1 MPASST
7 RHWLIKSEPFKYA
20 FEQLVRDGKTVWD
33 GIRNFE
39 ARNNLRE
46 MKKGDLCLFYHS
58 NEGKAVVGIAEV
70 SREAFHDPTTEEDF
84 SAVEVVPVRAL
95 AREVG
100 LDEMRTDALLAKM
113 MIFRRQ
119 RLSVVP
125 VTKTEFDEILARS
138 QRPPPADVP
147 AARTRGS
154 TREKRTAAQNA
165 TSKRTTAK
173 KRQPPKRTRAH
184 RTSRRSKR
192 ER

>member
-1 MPASST
+1 M
-7 RHWLIKSEPFKYA
+7 RYWLIKSEPSKYS

-100 LDEMRTDALLAKM
+100 LDEMRSDALLGKM

-125 VTKTEFDEILARS
+125 VTKNEFDEILDRS
-138 QRPPPADVP
+138 QRPAPANVP
-147 AARTRGS
+147 AARTRAS
-154 TREKRTAAQNA
+154 TAATRA
-165 TSKRTTAK
+165 TKRK
-173 KRQPPKRTRAH
+173 PPKRTRAH

>member
-1 MPASST
+1 MPTSSV
-7 RHWLIKSEPFKYA
+7 RYWLIKSEPFKYS

-70 SREAFHDPTTEEDF
+70 AREAFHDPTTEEDF

-100 LDEMRTDALLAKM
+100 LDEMRSDAVLGKM

-125 VTKTEFDEILARS
+125 VTKSEFDAIVDRS
-138 QRPPPADVP
+138 ERPPKPA
-147 AARTRGS
+147 T
-154 TREKRTAAQNA
+154 KRTSAGARKGSGA
-165 TSKRTTAK
+165 TIEKS
-173 KRQPPKRTRAH
+173 QPPKRTRAH
-184 RTSRRSKR
+184 RTSRTSKR

>member
-1 MPASST
+1 MPASPT
-7 RHWLIKSEPFKYA
+7 RHWLIKSEPFKYS

-100 LDEMRTDALLAKM
+100 LDEMRTDAVLGKM

-125 VTKTEFDEILARS
+125 VTKTEFDEILARA

-147 AARTRGS
+147 VARTRSS
-154 TREKRTAAQNA
+154 TRAKRTAAA
-165 TSKRTTAK
+165 KRTIAK
-173 KRQPPKRTRAH
+173 KREPPKRTRA
-184 RTSRRSKR
+184 RGTSRRSKR
-192 ER
+192 EM